1 MRHWNRTYLGVG
13 AVAVLLLA
21 GAGLWWGRQPLL
33 TWYYLRGLSSAD
45 GGERDRWAERVAGLD
60 RAALPALLDL
70 LAGDDR
76 ACAGARAALDAL
88 IGRWGADDARGEELA
103 RRLSEAFARFSPA
116 GRREVL
122 QFEAGWLRT
131 EGRAPPTDVARALAR
146 QLPEAAKADD
156 GAARGAALDLA
167 AALMERPDYAEA
179 VGPCREL
186 ALACFGDA
194 DADNRGRALQLALHP
209 GMDLQ
214 QQALPLLRDPTPE
227 VRRLAMLA
235 VGPAQNVISTDELLH
250 WLHDPDPD
258 VRRLCEVALS
268 SRKVPLEHIRLG
280 RTLTDPDYHV
290 RLNVLDE
297 LHNES
302 ARDIDASIWLRYLSH
317 DPKESVRVAAVRAA
331 VEHRFSTPVDL
342 RDRLEQMARTDPSE
356 TVRQEAGHYLSRLSA
371 ER

>member
-131 EGRAPPTDVARALAR
+131 EGRAPP
-146 QLPEAAKADD
+146 
-156 GAARGAALDLA
+156 
-167 AALMERPDYAEA
+167 
-179 VGPCREL
+179 
-186 ALACFGDA
+186 
-194 DADNRGRALQLALHP
+194 
-209 GMDLQ
+209 
-214 QQALPLLRDPTPE
+214 
-227 VRRLAMLA
+227 
-235 VGPAQNVISTDELLH
+235 
-250 WLHDPDPD
+250 
-258 VRRLCEVALS
+258 
-268 SRKVPLEHIRLG
+268 
-280 RTLTDPDYHV
+280 
-290 RLNVLDE
+290 
-297 LHNES
+297 
-302 ARDIDASIWLRYLSH
+302 
-317 DPKESVRVAAVRAA
+317 
-331 VEHRFSTPVDL
+331 
-342 RDRLEQMARTDPSE
+342 
-356 TVRQEAGHYLSRLSA
+356 
-371 ER
+371 